1 MQIEEVE
8 ISMSNSK
15 SIDDSLFIRSCRGNK
30 CEQTPLWLMRQA
42 GRYLPEYR
50 ALRQK
55 HKMLDMFRTPELAAE
70 VTLQP
75 IRRYAFD
82 AAIIFADILTPLPEM
97 GVSLDFIEGRGPI
110 IENGVTCAKDVDR
123 LVVPEAPAGDFT
135 LRALELVSS
144 ELAATGTP
152 LIGFAGGPFTLSTY
166 LMESGLAEK
175 GPKTKLYMSREFQ
188 AWDQMQNKLISML
201 LDYLEAQVKSGANAL
216 QIFESWLGVVSPE
229 QYERFVEPYLKS
241 LFVQL
246 KQRVDVPIIFFS
258 TGTSAVYPRFA
269 NLPIDVLG
277 VDWRCDLKL
286 ANRLAEG
293 HFALQGNLDPHALLG
308 SEELWTAEV
317 RRIVSQGQSLN
328 GHIFNLGHGILPET
342 SPEVV
347 SKLVELVRS
356 L

>member
-1 MQIEEVE
+1 MQVEEVE
-8 ISMSNSK
+8 ISMNRSK
-15 SIDDSLFIRSCRGNK
+15 SIEDSLFIRACRTQK
-30 CEQTPLWLMRQA
+30 CEQTPMWLMRQA

-55 HKMLDMFRTPELAAE
+55 HKMLDMFRTPEIAAE

-97 GVSLDFIEGRGPI
+97 GVTLDFVEGRGPI
-110 IENGVTCAKDVDR
+110 IENGVNCAKDVQR
-123 LVVPEAPAGDFT
+123 LIVPERPAGDFT
-135 LRALELVSS
+135 LRALELVAA
-144 ELAATGTP
+144 ELRSTSTP

-175 GPKTKLYMSREFQ
+175 GPKTKLFMSREPQ
-188 AWDQMQNKLISML
+188 AWEELQNKLVNML
-201 LDYLEAQVKSGANAL
+201 LDYLEAQVKAGANAL

-229 QYERFVEPYLKS
+229 QYERYVQPYIERLFVELK
-241 LFVQL
+241 
-246 KQRVDVPIIFFS
+246 KRVNVPVIFFS
-258 TGTSAVYPRFA
+258 TGTSALFPRFTE
-269 NLPIDVLG
+269 LPIDVLG
-277 VDWRCDLKL
+277 VDWRCDLSV
-286 ANRLAEG
+286 ANQLAEG
-293 HFALQGNLDPHALLG
+293 RFALQGNLDPYALLG
-308 SEELWTAEV
+308 SDELWKAEV
-317 RRIVSQGQSLN
+317 LRIIKQGQNLN

-347 SKLVELVRS
+347 SRLVELVRS